1 MADKMMGETIKNE
14 WVSDLISLL
23 DEKIRSPCDLS
34 HVCLFVAAF
43 IAIKK
48 NQPKEV
54 LMDGLNDRHEHLEK
68 MLANVL
74 TDEKGMHYYVVPDKI
89 NE

>member
-1 MADKMMGETIKNE
+1 VADKIIKNE
-14 WVSDLISLL
+14 LVSDLISLL
-23 DEKIRSPCDLS
+23 DDDIISPCDLS

-43 IAIKK
+43 IAIKRG
-48 NQPKEV
+48 QSREA
-54 LMDGLNDRHEHLEK
+54 LMQGLRERHIHLEK